1 MKSNYHTFFK
11 SILSCMALV
20 SFTPAQANT
29 LLLLTPIDDYSYIS
43 KSLAISKVKQVGTN
57 LMIING
63 KKLNS
68 TKIEYIK
75 AKTYDHHEHG
85 FYGIDDYRIFEK
97 FKEGINAYTIHRYTD
112 EIISIHEL
120 SRFNQN
126 VQMAQVVRPKGYT
139 YITSY
144 ELNCKKERL
153 RNPSLTNEYYFA
165 NKNLNGQLELVK
177 LDNNNDSYITKNLDL
192 VCKHTYI
199 DKTNGNVIL

>member
-68 TKIEYIK
+68 TKIEYI
-75 AKTYDHHEHG
+75 
-85 FYGIDDYRIFEK
+85 FYF
-97 FKEGINAYTIHRYTD
+97 F
-112 EIISIHEL
+112 
-120 SRFNQN
+120 
-126 VQMAQVVRPKGYT
+126 
-139 YITSY
+139 
-144 ELNCKKERL
+144 
-153 RNPSLTNEYYFA
+153 
-165 NKNLNGQLELVK
+165 
-177 LDNNNDSYITKNLDL
+177 
-192 VCKHTYI
+192 
-199 DKTNGNVIL
+199 